1 MLFHVLDLLFVRYN
15 LSTGNA
21 STKITFH
28 KNAFEIYKF
37 NLNFLFLTLSVKEI
51 VIFNAMLYLS
61 IILFPEIIDTKS
73 WIFEKHVIEM
83 EVSGVF
89 RSAVRGKIE
98 EKIQQKKRGGAAS
111 ERLLVA

>member
-1 MLFHVLDLLFVRYN
+1 MYSIYYLSGISIN

-61 IILFPEIIDTKS
+61 IIPEIIDTKS

-98 EKIQQKKRGGAAS
+98 EKIQQKKGGGGGQ
-111 ERLLVA
+111 

>member
-1 MLFHVLDLLFVRYN
+1 MCYAVYL
-15 LSTGNA
+15 
-21 STKITFH
+21 
-28 KNAFEIYKF
+28 
-37 NLNFLFLTLSVKEI
+37 FLFFL
-51 VIFNAMLYLS
+51 
-61 IILFPEIIDTKS
+61 EIIDTKS

-98 EKIQQKKRGGAAS
+98 EKIQKKEGGREAAG

>member
-1 MLFHVLDLLFVRYN
+1 
-15 LSTGNA
+15 
-21 STKITFH
+21 
-28 KNAFEIYKF
+28 
-37 NLNFLFLTLSVKEI
+37 
-51 VIFNAMLYLS
+51 MLYICSNFFL
-61 IILFPEIIDTKS
+61 EIIDTKS

-98 EKIQQKKRGGAAS
+98 EKIQKKGGREEAAG